1 MKTQQVDQFKEVTA
15 GVDKLYSIPS
25 TSLQHQGTYQCEIY
39 FSQNSIVRVYYYL
52 TGNKIHHFWEDEL
65 KVVIDIDQW
74 EDVCTGT
81 PKTTASQV
89 STDYTWYQ
97 MLYLNIID
105 LLHLSVGRNMEES
118 TVCKHYYGHINY

>member
-25 TSLQHQGTYQCEIY
+25 SRLQHQGTYQCEIY
-39 FSQNSIVRVYYYL
+39 FGRNSIVRVYYYL

-74 EDVCTGT
+74 ADIGNLA
-81 PKTTASQV
+81 PKTAAWQITLDSGY
-89 STDYTWYQ
+89 S
-97 MLYLNIID
+97 I
-105 LLHLSVGRNMEES
+105 
-118 TVCKHYYGHINY
+118 

>member
-39 FSQNSIVRVYYYL
+39 LGQDSIVRVYYYL
-52 TGNKIHHFWEDEL
+52 AGNKIHHFWEDEL

-74 EDVCTGT
+74 KDTCTGT
-81 PKTTASQV
+81 PKTVASQV
-89 STDYTWYQ
+89 LTGWHQ
-97 MLYLNIID
+97 MLYLNW
-105 LLHLSVGRNMEES
+105 SAS
-118 TVCKHYYGHINY
+118 SKC